1 LIYLYVGIRWG
12 LGLRRRI
19 ERHYPD
25 IR

>member
-12 LGLRRRI
+12 LGMRHRI

>member
-12 LGLRRRI
+12 LGLRHRI